1 MKKGL
6 FAFLKDRKIF
16 TPQGQK
22 TLREYMTEQEAK
34 SENSLRAR
42 HNIKKGKCKK

>member
-16 TPQGQK
+16 TPQGQH
-22 TLREYMTEQEAK
+22 TLREYMTAQEAK
-34 SENSLRAR
+34 SENTLRAR
-42 HNIKKGKCKK
+42 HNIKKRKAKR